1 MVMTSPVM
9 VIFWILT
16 WGGNRREYYENITRC
31 AVEETRGAGVSGE
44 GLRGRRVSKRVTQ
57 RDQSSHIYPRQAGGW
72 DKNTEKQICVWQGEI
87 FIPEL
92 NIGKILQKRHLQ
104 H

>member
-16 WGGNRREYYENITRC
+16 WGGNRENIMRILQD
-31 AVEETRGAGVSGE
+31 VQRRRPEERGVSEE

-72 DKNTEKQICVWQGEI
+72 DKNPEKQICIWQGEI
-87 FIPEL
+87 FYS
-92 NIGKILQKRHLQ
+92 
-104 H
+104 